1 MQINPL
7 NLVDLIKTSA
17 VKNPVG
23 KTLASRKKECRLTLA
38 DMMQELSQIDLVSN
52 LLEL

>member
-38 DMMQELSQIDLVSN
+38 DLMQELQK
-52 LLEL
+52 

>member
-7 NLVDLIKTSA
+7 NLVDLIKTCA

-23 KTLASRKKECRLTLA
+23 KTVAGRKKECRFTLA
-38 DMMQELSQIDLVSN
+38 DLMQEHQK
-52 LLEL
+52 